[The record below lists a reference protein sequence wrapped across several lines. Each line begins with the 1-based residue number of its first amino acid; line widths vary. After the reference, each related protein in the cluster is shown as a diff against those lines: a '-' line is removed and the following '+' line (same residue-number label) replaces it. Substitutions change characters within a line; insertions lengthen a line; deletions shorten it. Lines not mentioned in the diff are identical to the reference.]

1 MEKNKKELLFAGFN
15 QDNQCFS
22 VGTNDGF
29 RIYNTDP
36 FKLNFE
42 RILEG
47 EIAMVIMLYRTNI
60 LALVGLD
67 NSMNHKRSKLIIWD
81 DHQKKPLSELKFNQ
95 NIMNVKLRKDK
106 IIVVCRDK
114 IYVFN
119 LSTFKNMDIIET
131 GDNSHGIVG
140 VSYEPEQ
147 TFLAYPD
154 KKKGQVRIK
163 NYEKSSVFFIN
174 AHENNI
180 AYITLSYDGSLLAT
194 ASEQGTLIR
203 IFNTDNGDLLQ
214 EVRRGKDKA
223 DIKYICFEPN
233 FKFLAASSNKGTI
246 HIWSLA
252 NTLKS
257 LNKNTDNDSNKIEN
271 KTSGLKWLPN
281 FLGGE
286 FFNSEWSFAQVRITD
301 HRSICC
307 FGSENTIIVVSTD
320 GKYYKAQIDMEKG
333 GECKIIQ
340 EEQLI

>member
-1 MEKNKKELLFAGFN
+1 M
-15 QDNQCFS
+15 
-22 VGTNDGF
+22 
-29 RIYNTDP
+29 
-36 FKLNFE
+36 
-42 RILEG
+42 EG

-60 LALVGLD
+60 LALVGSD
-67 NSMNHKRSKLIIWD
+67 NNMNHKRSKLVIWD

-140 VSYEPEQ
+140 VSYESKE
-147 TFLAYPD
+147 TILAYPD
-154 KKKGQVRIK
+154 KERGKVRIK
-163 NYEKSSVFFIN
+163 NYEKSIVYPIN

-203 IFNTDNGDLLQ
+203 IFNTENGNLLQ

-223 DIKYICFEPN
+223 DIKFICFEPN
-233 FKFLAASSNKGTI
+233 YKFLAASSNKGTI
-246 HIWSLA
+246 HIWSLS

-257 LNKNTDNDSNKIEN
+257 LNKTTESENKTIEN
-271 KTSGLKWLPN
+271 KTSTLKWLPS

-301 HRSICC
+301 HKSICC
-307 FGSENTIIVVSTD
+307 FGAENTIIVVSTD
-320 GKYYKAQIDMEKG
+320 GKYYKAKIDIEKG

-340 EEQLI
+340 EEQLL

>member
-1 MEKNKKELLFAGFN
+1 M
-15 QDNQCFS
+15 
-22 VGTNDGF
+22 
-29 RIYNTDP
+29 
-36 FKLNFE
+36 
-42 RILEG
+42 EG

-60 LALVGLD
+60 LALVGSD
-67 NSMNHKRSKLIIWD
+67 NNMNHKRSKLIIWD

-131 GDNSHGIVG
+131 GDNSHGIVA

-147 TFLAYPD
+147 TLLAYPD

-163 NYEKSSVFFIN
+163 NYEKSTVFCIN

-180 AYITLSYDGSLLAT
+180 AYIVLSYDGSLLAT
-194 ASEQGTLIR
+194 ASEKGTLIR
-203 IFNTDNGDLLQ
+203 IFNTENGNILK

-233 FKFLAASSNKGTI
+233 YKFIAASSNKGTI
-246 HIWSLA
+246 HIWSLYD
-252 NTLKS
+252 LKYT
-257 LNKNTDNDSNKIEN
+257 KKDNEEESNVIEN
-271 KTSGLKWLPN
+271 KKSGLKWLPQ

-286 FFNSEWSFAQVRITD
+286 FFNSEWSFAQVRISD
-301 HRSICC
+301 NRSICC
-307 FGSENTIIVVSTD
+307 FGPNNSIIVVSTE

-333 GECKIIQ
+333 GDCKIIQ

>member
-1 MEKNKKELLFAGFN
+1 M
-15 QDNQCFS
+15 
-22 VGTNDGF
+22 
-29 RIYNTDP
+29 
-36 FKLNFE
+36 
-42 RILEG
+42 EG

-60 LALVGLD
+60 LSLVGSD
-67 NSMNHKRSKLIIWD
+67 NNMNHKRSKLIIWD
-81 DHQKKPLSELKFNQ
+81 DHQNKPLSELKFNQ

-119 LSTFKNMDIIET
+119 LSTFKNIDIIET
-131 GDNSHGIVG
+131 GDNSHGIVA
-140 VSYEPEQ
+140 VSYEQDQ
-147 TFLAYPD
+147 TLLAYPD

-163 NYEKSSVFFIN
+163 NYEKGSVFYIK

-180 AYITLSYDGSLLAT
+180 AYIALSYDGSLIAT

-203 IFNTDNGDLLQ
+203 IFNTEDGNLLQ

-233 FKFLAASSNKGTI
+233 FRFIAASSNKGTI

-252 NTLKS
+252 NTLKM
-257 LNKNTDNDSNKIEN
+257 LNKSSDSDKNIVEN
-271 KTSGLKWLPN
+271 KTSGLKWLPT

-301 HRSICC
+301 QRSICC
-307 FGSENTIIVVSTD
+307 FGADNTIIVVSTE
-320 GKYYKAQIDMEKG
+320 GKYYRAQIDLEKG
-333 GECKIIQ
+333 GDCKIIQ
-340 EEQLI
+340 EEVI

>member
-1 MEKNKKELLFAGFN
+1 M
-15 QDNQCFS
+15 
-22 VGTNDGF
+22 
-29 RIYNTDP
+29 
-36 FKLNFE
+36 
-42 RILEG
+42 EG

-60 LALVGLD
+60 LALVGSD
-67 NSMNHKRSKLIIWD
+67 NNINYKRSKLIIWY
-81 DHQKKPLSELKFNQ
+81 DHQSKPFSELKFNQ

-114 IYVFN
+114 IYVFD
-119 LSTFKNMDIIET
+119 LKTFKNIDTIET
-131 GDNSHGIVG
+131 GDNSHGIVA
-140 VSYEPEQ
+140 VSYAPEQ

-163 NYEKSSVFFIN
+163 NYEKESTFMIK

-180 AYITLSYDGSLLAT
+180 AYIALSYDGSLVAT

-203 IFNTDNGDLLQ
+203 VFSTESGSLLQ

-233 FKFLAASSNKGTI
+233 LRFIAASSNKGTI

-252 NTLKS
+252 HTLKM
-257 LNKNTDNDSNKIEN
+257 LNKNNDNDNNNNDNNTNTIEN

-301 HRSICC
+301 TRSICC
-307 FGSENTIIVVSTD
+307 FGADNTIIIVSTE
-320 GKYYKAQIDMEKG
+320 GKYYKAQIDLEKG
-333 GECKIIQ
+333 GDCKIIQ

>member
-1 MEKNKKELLFAGFN
+1 M
-15 QDNQCFS
+15 
-22 VGTNDGF
+22 
-29 RIYNTDP
+29 
-36 FKLNFE
+36 
-42 RILEG
+42 EG

-60 LALVGLD
+60 LALVGSD
-67 NSMNHKRSKLIIWD
+67 NNMSHKRSKLIIWD
-81 DHQKKPLSELKFNQ
+81 DSQKRPLSELKFNQ

-119 LSTFKNMDIIET
+119 LSTFKNIDIIET

-147 TFLAYPD
+147 TLLAYPD
-154 KKKGQVRIK
+154 KKRGLVRIK
-163 NYEKSSVFFIN
+163 NYEKSIVYHIS

-180 AYITLSYDGSLLAT
+180 AYITLSYDGKLLAT
-194 ASEQGTLIR
+194 ASEKGTLIR
-203 IFNTDNGDLLQ
+203 VFNTENGNILQ
-214 EVRRGKDKA
+214 EIRRGKNKA

-233 FKFLAASSNKGTI
+233 YKFIAATSNKGTI

-252 NTLKS
+252 NTLKI
-257 LNKNTDNDSNKIEN
+257 LNKNTEEETKIIEN

-301 HRSICC
+301 NKSICC
-307 FGSENTIIVVSTD
+307 FGADNTVIVVSTE
-320 GKYYKAQIDMEKG
+320 GKYYKAQIDIEKG

-340 EEQLI
+340 EEDLI

>member
-1 MEKNKKELLFAGFN
+1 M
-15 QDNQCFS
+15 
-22 VGTNDGF
+22 
-29 RIYNTDP
+29 
-36 FKLNFE
+36 
-42 RILEG
+42 EG

-60 LALVGLD
+60 LALVGSD
-67 NSMNHKRSKLIIWD
+67 NNMNHKRSKLIIWD
-81 DHQKKPLSELKFNQ
+81 DNLKKPLSELKFNQ

-140 VSYEPEQ
+140 ISYVPDQ
-147 TFLAYPD
+147 TLLAYPD
-154 KKKGQVRIK
+154 KKRGLVRIK
-163 NYEKSSVFFIN
+163 NYEKSSVFYIN

-180 AYITLSYDGSLLAT
+180 AYIALSYDGKLLAT
-194 ASEQGTLIR
+194 ASEKGTLIR
-203 IFNTDNGDLLQ
+203 IFNTENGKILQ
-214 EVRRGKDKA
+214 EIRRGKNRA
-223 DIKYICFEPN
+223 EIKYICFESN
-233 FKFLAASSNKGTI
+233 YRFIAATSNKGTI

-252 NTLKS
+252 NALKV
-257 LNKNTDNDSNKIEN
+257 LNKVNDDNSKIIEN

-301 HRSICC
+301 NRSICC
-307 FGSENTIIVVSTD
+307 FGLDNTIIIVSTE
-320 GKYYKAQIDMEKG
+320 GKYYKAQIDIEKG

-340 EEQLI
+340 EEELI

>member
-1 MEKNKKELLFAGFN
+1 LDYE
-15 QDNQCFS
+15 
-22 VGTNDGF
+22 VT
-29 RIYNTDP
+29 
-36 FKLNFE
+36 
-42 RILEG
+42 
-47 EIAMVIMLYRTNI
+47 MVVMLYRTNI
-60 LALVGLD
+60 LALVGSD
-67 NSMNHKRSKLIIWD
+67 NNMNNKRSKLIIWD
-81 DHQKKPLSELKFNQ
+81 DCQKKPLSELKFNQ

-106 IIVVCRDK
+106 IVVVCRDK

-119 LSTFKNMDIIET
+119 LSNFKNIDIIET

-140 VSYEPEQ
+140 ISYEQDQ
-147 TFLAYPD
+147 TLLAYPD
-154 KKKGQVRIK
+154 KDRGKVRIK
-163 NYEKSSVFFIN
+163 NYEKSSVFYIN

-180 AYITLSYDGSLLAT
+180 AYIALSYNGSLLAT

-203 IFNTDNGDLLQ
+203 IFNTDNGNLLQ

-233 FKFLAASSNKGTI
+233 YRFIAATSNKGTI

-257 LNKNTDNDSNKIEN
+257 LNKIGDNENTIIEN
-271 KTSGLKWLPN
+271 KTSGLKWLPH

-307 FGSENTIIVVSTD
+307 FGADNTIIVVSTD
-320 GKYYKAQIDMEKG
+320 GKYYKAQIDIEKG

>member
-1 MEKNKKELLFAGFN
+1 
-15 QDNQCFS
+15 
-22 VGTNDGF
+22 
-29 RIYNTDP
+29 
-36 FKLNFE
+36 
-42 RILEG
+42 
-47 EIAMVIMLYRTNI
+47 MVIMLYRTNI
-60 LALVGLD
+60 LALVGSD
-67 NSMNHKRSKLIIWD
+67 NNMNHKRSKLVIWD
-81 DHQKKPLSELKFNQ
+81 DHKKKPLSELKFNQ

-140 VSYEPEQ
+140 VSYESKE
-147 TFLAYPD
+147 TILAYPD
-154 KKKGQVRIK
+154 KERGKVRIK
-163 NYEKSSVFFIN
+163 NYEKSIVYPIN

-203 IFNTDNGDLLQ
+203 IFNTENGNLLQ

-223 DIKYICFEPN
+223 DIKFICFEPN
-233 FKFLAASSNKGTI
+233 YKFLAASSNKGTI
-246 HIWSLA
+246 HIWSLS

-257 LNKNTDNDSNKIEN
+257 LNKTTESENKTIEN
-271 KTSGLKWLPN
+271 KTSTLKWLPS

-301 HRSICC
+301 HKSICC
-307 FGSENTIIVVSTD
+307 FGAENTIIVVSTD
-320 GKYYKAQIDMEKG
+320 GKYYKAKIDIEKG

-340 EEQLI
+340 EEQLL

>member
-1 MEKNKKELLFAGFN
+1 M
-15 QDNQCFS
+15 
-22 VGTNDGF
+22 
-29 RIYNTDP
+29 
-36 FKLNFE
+36 
-42 RILEG
+42 EG

-60 LALVGLD
+60 LALVGSD
-67 NSMNHKRSKLIIWD
+67 NNMSHKRSKLIIWD
-81 DHQKKPLSELKFNQ
+81 DSQKRPLSELKFNQ
-95 NIMNVKLRKDK
+95 NIMNIKLRKDK

-119 LSTFKNMDIIET
+119 LSTFKNIDIIET

-147 TFLAYPD
+147 TLLAYPD
-154 KKKGQVRIK
+154 KKRGLVRIK
-163 NYEKSSVFFIN
+163 NYEKSIVYHIS

-180 AYITLSYDGSLLAT
+180 AYITLSYDGKLLAT
-194 ASEQGTLIR
+194 ASEKGTLIR
-203 IFNTDNGDLLQ
+203 VFNTENGNILQ
-214 EVRRGKDKA
+214 EIRRGKNKA

-233 FKFLAASSNKGTI
+233 YKFIAATSNKGTI

-252 NTLKS
+252 NTLKI
-257 LNKNTDNDSNKIEN
+257 LNKNTEEETKIIEN

-301 HRSICC
+301 NKSICC
-307 FGSENTIIVVSTD
+307 FGADNTVIVVSTE
-320 GKYYKAQIDMEKG
+320 GKYYKAQIDIEKG

-340 EEQLI
+340 EEDLI

>member
-1 MEKNKKELLFAGFN
+1 
-15 QDNQCFS
+15 
-22 VGTNDGF
+22 
-29 RIYNTDP
+29 
-36 FKLNFE
+36 
-42 RILEG
+42 
-47 EIAMVIMLYRTNI
+47 MVIMLYRTNI
-60 LALVGLD
+60 LALVGSD
-67 NSMNHKRSKLIIWD
+67 NNVNDKRSKLIIWD
-81 DHQKKPLSELKFNQ
+81 DKQKKPLSELKFNQ

-147 TFLAYPD
+147 TLLAYPD
-154 KKKGQVRIK
+154 KKKGHVRIK
-163 NYEKSSVFFIN
+163 NYEKSSVFHIN

-180 AYITLSYDGSLLAT
+180 AYIVLSYDGSLLAT

-203 IFNTDNGDLLQ
+203 IFNTENGNILQ

-233 FKFLAASSNKGTI
+233 YRFIAASSNKGTI
-246 HIWSLA
+246 HIWSLSNA
-252 NTLKS
+252 LKC
-257 LNKNTDNDSNKIEN
+257 LNKNNEEESNTIEN
-271 KTSGLKWLPN
+271 KTSGLKWLPS

-286 FFNSEWSFAQVRITD
+286 FFNSEWSFAKVRITD

-307 FGSENTIIVVSTD
+307 FGPDNTIIIVSTE

-340 EEQLI
+340 EENLI

>member
-1 MEKNKKELLFAGFN
+1 
-15 QDNQCFS
+15 
-22 VGTNDGF
+22 
-29 RIYNTDP
+29 
-36 FKLNFE
+36 
-42 RILEG
+42 
-47 EIAMVIMLYRTNI
+47 MVIMLYRTNI
-60 LALVGLD
+60 LALVGSD
-67 NSMNHKRSKLIIWD
+67 NNVNDKRSKLIIWD
-81 DHQKKPLSELKFNQ
+81 DKQKKPLSELKFNQ

-147 TFLAYPD
+147 TLLAYPD
-154 KKKGQVRIK
+154 KKKGHVRIK
-163 NYEKSSVFFIN
+163 NYEKSSVFHIN

-180 AYITLSYDGSLLAT
+180 AYIVLSYDGSLLAT

-203 IFNTDNGDLLQ
+203 IFNTENGNILQ

-233 FKFLAASSNKGTI
+233 YRFIAASSNKGTI
-246 HIWSLA
+246 HIWSLSNA
-252 NTLKS
+252 LKC
-257 LNKNTDNDSNKIEN
+257 LNKNHEEESNTIEN
-271 KTSGLKWLPN
+271 KTSGLKWLPS

-286 FFNSEWSFAQVRITD
+286 FFNSEWSFAKVRITD

-307 FGSENTIIVVSTD
+307 FGPDNTIIVVSTE

-333 GECKIIQ
+333 GECKIVE
-340 EEQLI
+340 EEQLL

>member
-1 MEKNKKELLFAGFN
+1 
-15 QDNQCFS
+15 
-22 VGTNDGF
+22 
-29 RIYNTDP
+29 
-36 FKLNFE
+36 
-42 RILEG
+42 
-47 EIAMVIMLYRTNI
+47 MVIMLYRTNI
-60 LALVGLD
+60 LALVGSD
-67 NSMNHKRSKLIIWD
+67 NNMNHKRSKLIIWD

-106 IIVVCRDK
+106 IVVVCRDK

-119 LSTFKNMDIIET
+119 LSNFKNIDIIET

-140 VSYEPEQ
+140 ISYEPDQ
-147 TFLAYPD
+147 TLLAYPD
-154 KKKGQVRIK
+154 KERGKVRIK
-163 NYEKSSVFFIN
+163 NYEKSSVFYIN

-180 AYITLSYDGSLLAT
+180 AYITLSYNGSLLAT

-203 IFNTDNGDLLQ
+203 IFNTDNGNLLQ

-233 FKFLAASSNKGTI
+233 YRFIAATSNKGTI

-252 NTLKS
+252 NTLKN
-257 LNKNTDNDSNKIEN
+257 LNRIGDNENTIIEN
-271 KTSGLKWLPN
+271 KTSGLKWLPH

-307 FGSENTIIVVSTD
+307 FGADNTIIVVSTD
-320 GKYYKAQIDMEKG
+320 GKYYKAQIDLEKG